1 MIRPNPTSGFFELVV
16 TFPRGNMS
24 SLATV
29 YDVTGRKIKDI
40 GKIVSNEYITTVVKQ
55 VDLTQ
60 AANGHY
66 LLVLDNENQ
75 KRLTKQFIKA

>member
-1 MIRPNPTSGFFELVV
+1 MT
-16 TFPRGNMS
+16 

-29 YDVTGRKIKDI
+29 YDITGRKVKEI
-40 GKIVSNEYITTVVKQ
+40 GKVASDNYVTTVIKQ

-60 AANGHY
+60 AANGRY